1 MSALGFDP
9 SSLLVFGINF
19 IVLLIVLRVVAYKPI
34 IKKLDERAEM
44 ARNTVEQA
52 ERMKQDTARAGETVK
67 GLIESGRKEGQA
79 IVAQASEI
87 GERVKAEAREEARRE
102 AEAIVA
108 RARVE
113 IDRERVESMEQLRRE
128 FVDLTIKAAER
139 VISESLD
146 KAKHRKLIEQVL
158 GEGIARRDN

>member
-1 MSALGFDP
+1 MSALGFNIP
-9 SSLLVFGINF
+9 SLLVFGINF

-34 IKKLDERAEM
+34 IDKLDERAKM
-44 ARNTVEQA
+44 ARDTVE
-52 ERMKQDTARAGETVK
+52 EHDKMKQEVARAGETVK
-67 GLIESGRKEGQA
+67 GLIEAGRKEGQV
-79 IVAQASEI
+79 IVGQASEI

-108 RARVE
+108 RARTE
-113 IDRERVESMEQLRRE
+113 IDRERIESMEQLRRE

-146 KAKHRKLIEQVL
+146 EAKHRKLIEQVL
-158 GEGIARRDN
+158 QEGIARRDN